1 MGKRR
6 KTGGG
11 SQKQYSVN
19 KVNEENLHSSLL
31 NPEERGYIYDEV
43 DDFED
48 DQDRLALSMAKKLM
62 ARKETSYE
70 QVLGIDASSSD
81 EASGDSEEKGSDED
95 NLYMEDDIV
104 DEPEFKIPDERAW
117 GKAKW
122 KYIGTDTTDENIQKK
137 LRSQDE
143 EMAKLEE
150 DAARKLQERM
160 AAELQDLVASDLI
173 PQEEAEEK
181 PKAEVSDT
189 TVEVNLTGLSHANK
203 LQLLQRESPE
213 FLPLLNDLKERC
225 EEVTS
230 SLSLLME
237 GVGTRHI
244 ESTAVFQYI
253 TTKYRLTLN
262 YLCVLCIYMLTKCS
276 QRSLGN
282 HPLVSRLAQFRQ
294 LFQELAPCDAA
305 LGTHV
310 KQLIPAI
317 ISAKSSEL
325 NAALPSMKKK
335 KFENL
340 KLLNKKIVNKVEKKR
355 KLSSLLNDSQ
365 MSNEEG
371 NLSEVK
377 EEDER
382 RAEEVSSDEGQAA
395 KESAKVEVNQALD
408 PDEKRAIGYQI
419 SKNKGLIPSRKKEQR
434 NPRVK
439 YRNKYKTKLKKRKG
453 QVREVRKE
461 LKRYDGEVSGIKS
474 HTIKSVKFK

>member
-173 PQEEAEEK
+173 PQVK
-181 PKAEVSDT
+181 
-189 TVEVNLTGLSHANK
+189 
-203 LQLLQRESPE
+203 
-213 FLPLLNDLKERC
+213 RC

-294 LFQELAPCDAA
+294 LFQGVHTLVYADDVALMCSAPALLTAQETLQGALQCITSWATTWGLEVSDTKSKLLCFTRCRLPTLPSVSLNQMPIPLVSSHCWLGVTLDVPFLTWKKHVAA
-305 LGTHV
+305 LHLSCARRITLMCRISGT
-310 KQLIPAI
+310 KWGGR
-317 ISAKSSEL
+317 SR
-325 NAALPSMKKK
+325 PS
-335 KFENL
+335 
-340 KLLNKKIVNKVEKKR
+340 
-355 KLSSLLNDSQ
+355 
-365 MSNEEG
+365 
-371 NLSEVK
+371 
-377 EEDER
+377 
-382 RAEEVSSDEGQAA
+382 
-395 KESAKVEVNQALD
+395 
-408 PDEKRAIGYQI
+408 P
-419 SKNKGLIPSRKKEQR
+419 
-434 NPRVK
+434 
-439 YRNKYKTKLKKRKG
+439 
-453 QVREVRKE
+453 
-461 LKRYDGEVSGIKS
+461 
-474 HTIKSVKFK
+474 